1 MTKNL
6 DDVLK
11 EFEEKAN
18 NAQSKFRK
26 LWKDTTADDIY
37 NVDIHIWRKPGM
49 GNSLQTIVGNKISI
63 MTATASYLNT
73 LISQQEF
80 DYVNETGQSIL
91 TEHILRKHFFLSSM
105 VLDLSGYARYSFFS
119 L

>member
-26 LWKDTTADDIY
+26 LWKDTKADDIY

-63 MTATASYLNT
+63 MTATSSYLDT
-73 LISQQEF
+73 LIRQK
-80 DYVNETGQSIL
+80 VL
-91 TEHILRKHFFLSSM
+91 TEKELDEMIKLVKHTIKIR
-105 VLDLSGYARYSFFS
+105 GE
-119 L
+119 

>member
-1 MTKNL
+1 MTKQNL

-18 NAQSKFRK
+18 NAVSSNKKF
-26 LWKDTTADDIY
+26 WKDTAADNMY

-49 GNSLQTIVGNKISI
+49 GNSIQTISGNKISI

-73 LISQQEF
+73 LISKKVLTF
-80 DYVNETGQSIL
+80 DE
-91 TEHILRKHFFLSSM
+91 
-105 VLDLSGYARYSFFS
+105 LDEMIKLVKQTNKMRG
-119 L
+119 

>member
-26 LWKDTTADDIY
+26 LWKDTKADDIY

-49 GNSLQTIVGNKISI
+49 GNSLQTISGNKISI
-63 MTATASYLNT
+63 MTATTSYLDNLIRKNVLT
-73 LISQQEF
+73 LDEL
-80 DYVNETGQSIL
+80 DYIIELVKQIT
-91 TEHILRKHFFLSSM
+91 RKR
-105 VLDLSGYARYSFFS
+105 GE
-119 L
+119 

>member
-18 NAQSKFRK
+18 NDVSSNRK
-26 LWKDTTADDIY
+26 LWKDTEADNMY

-49 GNSLQTIVGNKISI
+49 GNSIQTISGNKISI
-63 MTATASYLNT
+63 MTATSSYLDT
-73 LISQQEF
+73 LIRQKVLTEKEF
-80 DYVNETGQSIL
+80 DEMIKLVKRTIKMRGE
-91 TEHILRKHFFLSSM
+91 
-105 VLDLSGYARYSFFS
+105 
-119 L
+119 

>member
-26 LWKDTTADDIY
+26 LWKDTKADDIY

-49 GNSLQTIVGNKISI
+49 GNSLQTISGNKISI
-63 MTATASYLNT
+63 MTATTSYLDNLIRKNVLT
-73 LISQQEF
+73 LDEL
-80 DYVNETGQSIL
+80 DYMIELVKQIT
-91 TEHILRKHFFLSSM
+91 RKR
-105 VLDLSGYARYSFFS
+105 GE
-119 L
+119 